1 MLLLFPD
8 ASPKEHE
15 IAIECLYI
23 VQFSNIL
30 YQECYASLMFFSILL
45 SGVLCF
51 KYSVS
56 GVRMDLD
63 IRILRTNLIF

>member
-1 MLLLFPD
+1 MLLLFPV

-30 YQECYASLMFFSILL
+30 YQERYASLMFFSILL

-56 GVRMDLD
+56 GVVVMKKGR
-63 IRILRTNLIF
+63 RTEPI